1 MLTRGLL
8 YFGFGLVLA
17 ASSPAWAGSIEC
29 DTTLD
34 PSGVPQCGWKISV
47 QDADGNILGES
58 VGTFDIEPEG
68 NVEIGQGDT
77 FISGPTD
84 PATGEPVWSASIG
97 DPPDPN
103 FGPFGGHVDPELVF
117 GLGATNNTN
126 AVAVFAFAFN
136 LPLGGF
142 GPPIVAEA
150 ALGTTLTAPSDAN
163 ATVFPTLGVGKI
175 VDSQDIRLSPFQ
187 SVDKGVD
194 IGDRLTDPAG
204 GVSTLRNELEFGS
217 INSGGPFDLMTIT
230 VAFGL
235 TDDSPTAGSG
245 VGFSG
250 RVTQIPEPGTIVLLG
265 AGLFG
270 LAWLRRQ
277 QS

>member
-1 MLTRGLL
+1 
-8 YFGFGLVLA
+8 
-17 ASSPAWAGSIEC
+17 
-29 DTTLD
+29 
-34 PSGVPQCGWKISV
+34 
-47 QDADGNILGES
+47 
-58 VGTFDIEPEG
+58 
-68 NVEIGQGDT
+68 
-77 FISGPTD
+77 
-84 PATGEPVWSASIG
+84 
-97 DPPDPN
+97 
-103 FGPFGGHVDPELVF
+103 VF
-117 GLGATNNTN
+117 GVGATNNTN
-126 AVAVFAFAFN
+126 AVAVFAFVFN

-142 GPPIVAEA
+142 PTPIVADS

-175 VDSQDIRLSPFQ
+175 VDSQDLRFDPFV

-217 INSGGPFDLMTIT
+217 INSGGPFDLMTVV

-235 TDDSPTAGSG
+235 TDDSLTAGSG

-277 QS
+277 QT

>member
-1 MLTRGLL
+1 MR
-8 YFGFGLVLA
+8 FGFVLCAALSLVLL
-17 ASSPAWAGSIEC
+17 SSGSAQAGSLAC
-29 DTTLD
+29 DT
-34 PSGVPQCGWKISV
+34 PQDCGWMLMVDGV
-47 QDADGNILGES
+47 QEAN
-58 VGTFDIEPEG
+58 GTFVIDDQG
-68 NVEIGQGDT
+68 NVSLS
-77 FISGPTD
+77 SGPVEVTGPGWTATVGDNPFD
-84 PATGEPVWSASIG
+84 PDFPG
-97 DPPDPN
+97 
-103 FGPFGGHVDPELVF
+103 FGGNVDPELVF
-117 GLGATNNTN
+117 GLGATNNSN
-126 AVAVFAFAFN
+126 AVATFAFIFN

-142 GPPIVAEA
+142 GPPTIIAEA

-175 VDSQDIRLSPFQ
+175 VDSQDFDAVFNSF
-187 SVDKGVD
+187 DKGVD

-204 GVSTLRNELEFGS
+204 GLSTLRNEFVTSS
-217 INSGGPFDLMTIT
+217 ILSGQGPFELMTVT

-277 QS
+277 QI

>member
-1 MLTRGLL
+1 MR
-8 YFGFGLVLA
+8 FGFLLCAAAALALA
-17 ASSPAWAGSIEC
+17 APGSAQAGSLEC
-29 DTTLD
+29 NT
-34 PSGVPQCGWKISV
+34 PQDCGWMLQV
-47 QDADGNILGES
+47 NGEMQAN
-58 VGTFDIEPEG
+58 GTFVIDEAG
-68 NVEIGQGDT
+68 NVSLPD
-77 FISGPTD
+77 GPVQVTD
-84 PATGEPVWSASIG
+84 PQGEWTATVGENPF
-97 DPPDPN
+97 DPDFP
-103 FGPFGGHVDPELVF
+103 GFGGNVDPELVF
-117 GLGATNNTN
+117 GLGATNNSN

-142 GPPIVAEA
+142 GPPTIKAEA

-163 ATVFPTLGVGKI
+163 ATVFPVLGVGKI
-175 VDSQDIRLSPFQ
+175 VDSQDFDAAFNSF
-187 SVDKGVD
+187 DKGVD

-204 GVSTLRNELEFGS
+204 GVSTLRNEFVTSNIL
-217 INSGGPFDLMTIT
+217 SGQGPFELMTVT

-235 TDDSPTAGSG
+235 TDDSLTAGSG

-277 QS
+277 QT